1 MKEYNVPI
9 TNGMIVKH
17 GSKARFTVKTGRTI
31 LEDRLVDVEI
41 LGGAFTTACIVYN
54 RLSMSGGV
62 DWWNPATGHSIERPK
77 ITMKVRK
84 QDINAKRKVH

>member
-9 TNGMIVKH
+9 KNGMIVKP
-17 GSKARFTVKTGRTI
+17 GSKARFTVKTGKTI

-41 LGGAFTTACIVYN
+41 LGGALTTASIVYN

-62 DWWNPATGHSIERPK
+62 EWWNPTTGLPIERPK

-84 QDINAKRKVH
+84 QDINA